1 MSSSIKP
8 PGSPPGTPPP
18 GSAGS
23 AGEGGAPRTG
33 ESSETFQKVLEE
45 VAAPDALGPAKS
57 ATAPDAIEALAADAA
72 AGRVSVDQVVD
83 RLVSRALENPTA
95 AALPP
100 AQRAEL
106 EAHLRSAL
114 ADDPA
119 LSALTQDLLSGG

>member
-1 MSSSIKP
+1 M
-8 PGSPPGTPPP
+8 
-18 GSAGS
+18 
-23 AGEGGAPRTG
+23 
-33 ESSETFQKVLEE
+33 
-45 VAAPDALGPAKS
+45 
-57 ATAPDAIEALAADAA
+57 APDAIEALAADAV

-83 RLVSRALENPTA
+83 RLVSRALESPTA